1 MVSWKHYF
9 CFDMLSASLLSAV
22 PLREYDSRNMML
34 LAIIAIFDLIFLN
47 EILIAAEKGRTE
59 KERIKLISDE
69 MQFTSFNLD

>member
-1 MVSWKHYF
+1 
-9 CFDMLSASLLSAV
+9 MLSVSLLSAV
-22 PLREYDSRNMML
+22 PLHEYDSRNMML

-69 MQFTSFNLD
+69 MQFTSFNLDWGWAWLNLFTT

>member
-9 CFDMLSASLLSAV
+9 CFDMLSVSLLSAV
-22 PLREYDSRNMML
+22 PLHEYDSRNMML